1 MQGLITPKPELLVD
15 KLNRLHLLTFPS
27 LDLENRYFSRPQAA
41 NREKSQLGLEFQACI
56 HFFPPADYF
65 SLLSI

>member
-1 MQGLITPKPELLVD
+1 MLGLITPKPELLAD

-27 LDLENRYFSRPQAA
+27 LENRYFSRPQAA
-41 NREKSQLGLEFQACI
+41 NGEKSQLGLEFQACI
-56 HFFPPADYF
+56 HFFPPADTF